1 MTEEN
6 KLPETEI
13 SNSSA
18 TSQQTKIQN
27 DPFLSTKRQW
37 NDYLASS
44 VAAQKMWIS
53 ISAVSLLLALI
64 CAFGMVY
71 NSVQS
76 KYIPYVI
83 EVDKLGHVAP
93 TSGPV
98 DVSTFRNERVVRA
111 VLASFIEDS
120 RSVTPDLTVQA
131 TMIRR
136 LYSKLNT
143 SDPAI
148 IAMNQYLNSESP
160 NNPFNRSEREM
171 VSIEIRSILQQSE
184 TTYYVEWDEHIRE
197 RSGKEKALKHMK
209 ALITIYIV
217 EPTDFTEQMIRDN
230 PAGIYIQNFSWQ
242 EIN

>member
-1 MTEEN
+1 M
-6 KLPETEI
+6 
-13 SNSSA
+13 
-18 TSQQTKIQN
+18 
-27 DPFLSTKRQW
+27 
-37 NDYLASS
+37 
-44 VAAQKMWIS
+44 
-53 ISAVSLLLALI
+53 
-64 CAFGMVY
+64 
-71 NSVQS
+71 
-76 KYIPYVI
+76 
-83 EVDKLGHVAP
+83 DKLGHVAP

-131 TMIRR
+131 TMVRR

-160 NNPFNRSEREM
+160 NNPFKRSEKEM

-184 TTYYVEWDEHIRE
+184 TTYYVEWDEHVRE